1 MAAFS
6 RMEWLGSELCPPTS
20 CGKALAE
27 PTFAEMPMA
36 KQVLRRISHPERGS
50 SGLLMAQ
57 KYDSNERSCG
67 MDFGLT

>member
-6 RMEWLGSELCPPTS
+6 RMEWLGQSFVHRPA

-27 PTFAEMPMA
+27 STFAEMPMA